1 MILLACADD
10 AFGMMFNGR
19 RQSQDRVLREYI
31 RNLTA
36 GRRLWMNA
44 YSRGQF
50 SEPGAYRVDEAFLE
64 KAGEGE
70 FCFVEDQEL
79 SDFRDR
85 IEKVILFRWNR
96 KYPADFY
103 FDRSLIA
110 GWTLHVSAEFP
121 GSSHER
127 ITREDYER

>member
-110 GWTLHVSAEFP
+110 GWTLHVAAEFP